1 MPKAKEGKHMNREK
15 ILKLI
20 RAKEERK
27 KELAEKSDKATTV
40 EELRSI
46 GEDIKRVNNEIEELR
61 GIIADDPSNA
71 VAERTKAVNEKGDA
85 AKTEAR
91 GKQLDDP
98 EHGFESRGRVDLDG
112 APTQE
117 SAEARNREYGKNL
130 KEGRSITVSG
140 GTIVLPQHTGDTIN
154 PSFLQSSNLIDLV
167 RQVPIP
173 GGETYK
179 QPYEISTADAN
190 YTSEGA
196 EAAAAEVKFG
206 QATITKAKITAYSEM
221 TEEVEKLAEA
231 PYAEAVLGAVETSLR
246 KKIAKEIL
254 VGTGDDN
261 TLTGIFS
268 AKATAIDASTD
279 ITISKIDNTTLDTII
294 YGYGGDE
301 SVEGMNL
308 LVLNKKDLAAFA
320 RLRNTDGSK
329 FHTIIMNG
337 NGGSGTIDG
346 TPFVINSAC
355 GSAADEKTAAGTYCM
370 AYGNPFNYQLTIFS
384 EPEIIKSR
392 DYKFREGMVCHRG
405 IVFAGGNVVSA
416 NGFIRVK
423 TASKA

>member
-1 MPKAKEGKHMNREK
+1 MDTKK
-15 ILKLI
+15 IMKII
-20 RAKEERK
+20 RAKEDRK
-27 KELAEKSDKATTV
+27 KALAEQSDKATTV

-46 GEDIKRVNNEIEELR
+46 NEDIKRINSEIEELR
-61 GIIADDPSNA
+61 GIIADDPSDA
-71 VAERTKAVNEKGDA
+71 VADRTKAVNKKDDA
-85 AKTEAR
+85 AKPEAR

-98 EHGFESRGRVDLDG
+98 EHGFESRGHVDLDN
-112 APTQE
+112 TKTKE

-130 KEGRSITVSG
+130 KEGRSITVTG
-140 GTIVLPQHTGDTIN
+140 GTIVLPQRTGDTIN

-179 QPYEISTADAN
+179 QPYEISTDDAN

-196 EAAAAEVKFG
+196 DAAAAEVKFG

-231 PYAEAVLGAVETSLR
+231 PYAEAVLGAVETSMR

-268 AKATAIDASTD
+268 AKATAINASTD

-355 GSAADEKTAAGTYCM
+355 GSVADEKTAAGTYCM
-370 AYGNPFNYQLTIFS
+370 AYGNPLNYQLTIFS

-416 NGFIRVK
+416 NGFIRIK
-423 TASKA
+423 KAAKA

>member
-1 MPKAKEGKHMNREK
+1 MNNEK
-15 ILKLI
+15 IEKLI
-20 RAKEERK
+20 RTKEAKK
-27 KELAEKSDKATTV
+27 QELAKHSEEVKTV

-46 GEDIKRVNNEIEELR
+46 HDRIKEINAEIKELR
-61 GIIADDPSNA
+61 GVIKQDDENIAD
-71 VAERTKAVNEKGDA
+71 RTKAVNKKEDA
-85 AKTEAR
+85 VKPEAR
-91 GKQLDDP
+91 GKQIADP
-98 EHGFESRGRVDLDG
+98 ERGFESRGRADLDD
-112 APTQE
+112 TKTKE

-140 GTIVLPQHTGDTIN
+140 GIIVLPQHTGDTIN

-173 GGETYK
+173 GGETYS
-179 QPYEISTADAN
+179 QPYEISTDAAD
-190 YTSEGA
+190 YTGEGT
-196 EAAAAEVKFG
+196 EAATAEVKFG
-206 QATITKAKITAYSEM
+206 KATITKAKVTAYSEM

-246 KKIAKEIL
+246 KKLAKEIL
-254 VGTGDDN
+254 VGTGADN

-268 AKATAIDASTD
+268 AKATAIDANTD
-279 ITISKIDNTTLDTII
+279 ITIGKIDNTTLDSII

-308 LVLNKKDLAAFA
+308 LILNKKDLAAFA

-355 GSAADEKTAAGTYCM
+355 GSVADDKTAENAYCM
-370 AYGNPFNYQLTIFS
+370 AYGNPLNYQLTIFS
-384 EPEIIKSR
+384 DPEIKKST
-392 DYKFREGMVCHRG
+392 DYKFKEGMVCHRG
-405 IVFAGGNVVSA
+405 VVFAGGNVVSA

-423 TASKA
+423 KAPQA

>member
-1 MPKAKEGKHMNREK
+1 MGKEK
-15 ILKLI
+15 ILKII
-20 RAKEERK
+20 RAKEDRK
-27 KELAEKSDKATTV
+27 KALAEQSDKATTV

-46 GEDIKRVNNEIEELR
+46 NEDIKRINDEIEELR
-61 GIIADDPSNA
+61 GIIADDQSEA
-71 VAERTKAVNEKGDA
+71 VAERTKAVNEKVDDT
-85 AKTEAR
+85 KKEDR
-91 GKQLDDP
+91 SKQLDDP
-98 EHGFESRGRVDLDG
+98 EKGFESRGRVDLDG
-112 APTQE
+112 TQTKE

-179 QPYEISTADAN
+179 QPYEISTDDAN

-279 ITISKIDNTTLDTII
+279 ITIGKIDNTTLDSII

-329 FHTIIMNG
+329 FHTIIMSG

-370 AYGNPFNYQLTIFS
+370 AYGNPLNYQLTIFS

>member
-1 MPKAKEGKHMNREK
+1 MNNEK
-15 ILKLI
+15 IEKLI
-20 RAKEERK
+20 RTKEAKK
-27 KELAEKSDKATTV
+27 QELAKHSEEVKTV

-46 GEDIKRVNNEIEELR
+46 HDRIKEINAEIKELR
-61 GIIADDPSNA
+61 GVIKQDDENIAD
-71 VAERTKAVNEKGDA
+71 RTKAVNKKEDA
-85 AKTEAR
+85 VKPEAR
-91 GKQLDDP
+91 GKQIADP
-98 EHGFESRGRVDLDG
+98 ERGFESRGRADLDD
-112 APTQE
+112 TKTKE

-140 GTIVLPQHTGDTIN
+140 GIIVLPQHTGDTIN

-173 GGETYK
+173 GGETYS
-179 QPYEISTADAN
+179 QPYEISTDAAD
-190 YTSEGA
+190 YTGEGT
-196 EAAAAEVKFG
+196 EAATAEVKFG
-206 QATITKAKITAYSEM
+206 KATITKAKVAAYSEM
-221 TEEVEKLAEA
+221 TEEVERLAEA

-246 KKIAKEIL
+246 KKLAKEIL
-254 VGTGDDN
+254 VGTGADN

-268 AKATAIDASTD
+268 AKATAIDANTD
-279 ITISKIDNTTLDTII
+279 ITIGKIDNTTLDSII

-308 LVLNKKDLAAFA
+308 LILNKKDLAAFA

-355 GSAADEKTAAGTYCM
+355 GSVADDKTAENAYCM
-370 AYGNPFNYQLTIFS
+370 AYGNPLNYQLTIFS
-384 EPEIIKSR
+384 DPEIKKST
-392 DYKFREGMVCHRG
+392 DYKFKEGMVCHRG
-405 IVFAGGNVVSA
+405 VVFAGGNVVSA

-423 TASKA
+423 KAPQA

>member
-1 MPKAKEGKHMNREK
+1 MGKEK
-15 ILKLI
+15 ILKII
-20 RAKEERK
+20 RAKEEHK
-27 KELAEKSDKATTV
+27 KALAEKSDKATTV

-46 GEDIKRVNNEIEELR
+46 NEDIKRINGEIEELR
-61 GIIADDPSNA
+61 GIIADDQSDA
-71 VAERTKAVNEKGDA
+71 VADRTKVVNEKDDA
-85 AKTEAR
+85 AKPEAR

-112 APTQE
+112 AQTKE

-130 KEGRSITVSG
+130 KEGRSISISG
-140 GTIVLPQHTGDTIN
+140 GTLVLPQHTGDTIN

-173 GGETYK
+173 GGETYS
-179 QPYEISTADAN
+179 QPYEISTDDAG
-190 YTSEGA
+190 YTGEGT
-196 EAAAAEVKFG
+196 EAATAEVKFG
-206 QATITKAKITAYSEM
+206 KATITKAKVTAYSEM

-246 KKIAKEIL
+246 KKLAKEIL
-254 VGTGDDN
+254 VGTGADN

-268 AKATAIDASTD
+268 AKATAIDATTD
-279 ITISKIDNTTLDTII
+279 ITVGKIDNTTLDSII

-308 LVLNKKDLAAFA
+308 LILNKKDLAAFA

-329 FHTIIMNG
+329 FHTIIMSG

-355 GSAADEKTAAGTYCM
+355 GSIADSKTAADAYCM
-370 AYGNPFNYQLTIFS
+370 AYGNPLNYQLTIFS
-384 EPEIIKSR
+384 DPEIKKST
-392 DYKFREGMVCHRG
+392 DYKFKEGMVCHRG
-405 IVFAGGNVVSA
+405 VVFAGGNVVSA
-416 NGFIRVK
+416 NGFIRIK
-423 TASKA
+423 KASQV

>member
-1 MPKAKEGKHMNREK
+1 MGKEK
-15 ILKLI
+15 ILKII
-20 RAKEERK
+20 RAKEDRK
-27 KELAEKSDKATTV
+27 KALAEQSDKATTV

-46 GEDIKRVNNEIEELR
+46 NEDIKRINAEIEELR
-61 GIIADDPSNA
+61 GIVADDQSGD
-71 VAERTKAVNEKGDA
+71 VADRTKVVNEKGDT
-85 AKTEAR
+85 AKPEAR

-112 APTQE
+112 TSTKE

-179 QPYEISTADAN
+179 QPYEISTDDAN

-268 AKATAIDASTD
+268 AKATAINASTD

-370 AYGNPFNYQLTIFS
+370 AYGNPLNYQLTIFS

>member
-1 MPKAKEGKHMNREK
+1 MGKEK
-15 ILKLI
+15 ILKII
-20 RAKEERK
+20 RAKEDRK
-27 KELAEKSDKATTV
+27 KALAEQSDKATTV
-40 EELRSI
+40 KELRSI
-46 GEDIKRVNNEIEELR
+46 NEDIKRINAEIEELR
-61 GIIADDPSNA
+61 GIVADDQSGD
-71 VAERTKAVNEKGDA
+71 VADRTKVVNEKGDA
-85 AKTEAR
+85 AKPEAR

-112 APTQE
+112 TSTKE

-179 QPYEISTADAN
+179 QPYEISTDDAN

-370 AYGNPFNYQLTIFS
+370 AYGNPLNYQLTIFS

>member
-1 MPKAKEGKHMNREK
+1 MKEGKHMDKEK

-46 GEDIKRVNNEIEELR
+46 GEDIKRVNDEIEELR
-61 GIIADDPSNA
+61 GIIADDPSDA
-71 VAERTKAVNEKGDA
+71 VAERTKVVNEKEDG
-85 AKTEAR
+85 AKKEDR
-91 GKQLDDP
+91 SKQLDDP
-98 EHGFESRGRVDLDG
+98 EKGFESRGRVDLDG
-112 APTQE
+112 TSTKE
-117 SAEARNREYGKNL
+117 SAEARNREYGKSL

-173 GGETYK
+173 GGETYS
-179 QPYEISTADAN
+179 QPYEISTDDAG
-190 YTSEGA
+190 YTGEGT
-196 EAAAAEVKFG
+196 EAATAEVKFG
-206 QATITKAKITAYSEM
+206 KATITKAKVTAYSEM
-221 TEEVEKLAEA
+221 TEEIEKLAEA

-246 KKIAKEIL
+246 KKLAKEIL
-254 VGTGDDN
+254 VGTGADN

-268 AKATAIDASTD
+268 AKATAIDANTD
-279 ITISKIDNTTLDTII
+279 ITIGKIDNTTLDSII
-294 YGYGGDE
+294 YSYGGDE

-329 FHTIIMNG
+329 FHTIIMSG

-355 GSAADEKTAAGTYCM
+355 GSVADDKTAENAYCM
-370 AYGNPFNYQLTIFS
+370 AYGNPLNYQLTIFS
-384 EPEIIKSR
+384 DPEIKKST
-392 DYKFREGMVCHRG
+392 DYKFKEGMVCHRG
-405 IVFAGGNVVSA
+405 VVFAGGNVVSA
-416 NGFIRVK
+416 NGFIRIK
-423 TASKA
+423 KAPKA

>member
-1 MPKAKEGKHMNREK
+1 MNNEK
-15 ILKLI
+15 IEKLL
-20 RAKEERK
+20 RTKEAKK
-27 KELAEKSDKATTV
+27 QELAKHSEEVKTV
-40 EELRSI
+40 EELRAI
-46 GEDIKRVNNEIEELR
+46 HDRIKEINAEIEELR
-61 GIIADDPSNA
+61 GVIKQDDENIAD
-71 VAERTKAVNEKGDA
+71 RTKAVNKKEDA
-85 AKTEAR
+85 VKPEAR
-91 GKQLDDP
+91 GKQIADP
-98 EHGFESRGRVDLDG
+98 EHGFESRGHVDLDG
-112 APTQE
+112 TSTKE

-167 RQVPIP
+167 KQVPIP
-173 GGETYK
+173 GGETYS
-179 QPYEISTADAN
+179 QPYEISTDDAA
-190 YTSEGA
+190 YTAEGA
-196 EAAAAEVKFG
+196 EAATAEVKFG
-206 QATITKAKITAYSEM
+206 KATITKAKVTAYSEM

-231 PYAEAVLGAVETSLR
+231 PYAEAVLSAVETSLR
-246 KKIAKEIL
+246 KKMAKEIL
-254 VGTGDDN
+254 VGTGADN

-268 AKATAIDASTD
+268 EKATAIDKTTD
-279 ITISKIDNTTLDTII
+279 LEIAKIDNTTLDTII

-329 FHTIIMNG
+329 FHTIIMSG

-355 GSAADEKTAAGTYCM
+355 GSIADSKTAAATYCM
-370 AYGNPFNYQLTIFS
+370 AYGNPMNYQLTIFS
-384 EPEIIKSR
+384 DPEIKKST
-392 DYKFREGMVCHRG
+392 DYKFKEGMVCHRG
-405 IVFAGGNVVSA
+405 VVFAGGNVVSA

-423 TASKA
+423 KASQA

>member
-1 MPKAKEGKHMNREK
+1 MNNEK
-15 ILKLI
+15 IEKLI
-20 RAKEERK
+20 RTKEAKK
-27 KELAEKSDKATTV
+27 QELAKHSEEVKTV

-46 GEDIKRVNNEIEELR
+46 HDRIKEINAEIKELR
-61 GIIADDPSNA
+61 GVIKQDDENIAD
-71 VAERTKAVNEKGDA
+71 RTKAVNKKEDA
-85 AKTEAR
+85 VKPEAR
-91 GKQLDDP
+91 GKQIADP
-98 EHGFESRGRVDLDG
+98 ERGFESRGRADLDD
-112 APTQE
+112 TKTKE

-140 GTIVLPQHTGDTIN
+140 GIIVLPQHTGDTIN

-173 GGETYK
+173 GGETYS
-179 QPYEISTADAN
+179 QPYEISTDAAD
-190 YTSEGA
+190 YTGEGT
-196 EAAAAEVKFG
+196 EAATAEVKFG
-206 QATITKAKITAYSEM
+206 KATITKAKVAAYSEM
-221 TEEVEKLAEA
+221 TEEVERLAEA

-246 KKIAKEIL
+246 KKLAKEIL
-254 VGTGDDN
+254 VGTGADN

-268 AKATAIDASTD
+268 AKATAIDANTD
-279 ITISKIDNTTLDTII
+279 ITIGKIDNTTLDSII

-308 LVLNKKDLAAFA
+308 LILNKKDLAAFA

-329 FHTIIMNG
+329 FHTIITNG

-355 GSAADEKTAAGTYCM
+355 GSVADDKTAENAYCM
-370 AYGNPFNYQLTIFS
+370 AYGNPLNYQLTIFS
-384 EPEIIKSR
+384 DPEIKKST
-392 DYKFREGMVCHRG
+392 DYKFKEGMVCHRG
-405 IVFAGGNVVSA
+405 VVFAGGNVVSA

-423 TASKA
+423 KAPQA